1 MRRKSLFWKMT
12 GSTLCIVA
20 AAFVILMGYTY
31 QINVGIL
38 KSNEIQNNQKNLS
51 LISEKI
57 DDYLNMLEL
66 VSAFTYENDLQ
77 MLLTRTN
84 AETDITAMRRLR
96 NFQNFYYRRLVSLDY
111 DRQIQDIYFIYP
123 DGETLH
129 KGNGIL
135 DRNCDLTE
143 YDWYDEAVKAGGR
156 TIVADTHR
164 QDYHQPVRYPENE
177 KTAYYISVARSV
189 NSRHDNSLI
198 GVLMMDI
205 ELGELTKMIGP
216 LLLGEESMVYF
227 TDADG
232 TILYSSDLSGIG
244 ERLPA
249 LLVEGYAG
257 KAEGSLEQ
265 RFEGREHIV
274 TWRMFS
280 KTGWYLINI
289 NPTDIVIAEAEKMR
303 GKILLLG
310 SVVFVM
316 TAVIMAVYAKR
327 VLDPVRKLS
336 DAMRQVETG
345 DLDVSVEPSSDDETG
360 QMTENFNHMVSRLR
374 GLIRDNYLIRI
385 KEKDAQIESLQ
396 LQINPHFLYNT
407 LESVNCIAMVN
418 EVEEISVISKALARM
433 FRYSIRSA
441 GTLALVREELE
452 HVQNYMEIQRVRFGK
467 KIRMSCEVEEATKKL
482 RIIPF
487 VLQPLIENAIRY
499 NVEEAGRAVGIRIA
513 ITQQGDRLKISV
525 QDDGIGIEEEQ
536 LARLLETMNRPQ
548 QLWEKGKHIGLR
560 NVNDRL
566 KLHYGPDAGLKMDS
580 RAGSYTCV
588 TFELPVETDKNS
600 APVS

>member
-1 MRRKSLFWKMT
+1 
-12 GSTLCIVA
+12 
-20 AAFVILMGYTY
+20 
-31 QINVGIL
+31 
-38 KSNEIQNNQKNLS
+38 
-51 LISEKI
+51 
-57 DDYLNMLEL
+57 
-66 VSAFTYENDLQ
+66 
-77 MLLTRTN
+77 
-84 AETDITAMRRLR
+84 
-96 NFQNFYYRRLVSLDY
+96 
-111 DRQIQDIYFIYP
+111 
-123 DGETLH
+123 
-129 KGNGIL
+129 
-135 DRNCDLTE
+135 
-143 YDWYDEAVKAGGR
+143 
-156 TIVADTHR
+156 
-164 QDYHQPVRYPENE
+164 
-177 KTAYYISVARSV
+177 
-189 NSRHDNSLI
+189 
-198 GVLMMDI
+198 
-205 ELGELTKMIGP
+205 
-216 LLLGEESMVYF
+216 
-227 TDADG
+227 
-232 TILYSSDLSGIG
+232 
-244 ERLPA
+244 
-249 LLVEGYAG
+249 
-257 KAEGSLEQ
+257 
-265 RFEGREHIV
+265 
-274 TWRMFS
+274 
-280 KTGWYLINI
+280 
-289 NPTDIVIAEAEKMR
+289 
-303 GKILLLG
+303 
-310 SVVFVM
+310 M

-513 ITQQGDRLKISV
+513 ITRQGDRLKISV

>member
-38 KSNEIQNNQKNLS
+38 KSNAIQNNQKNLG

-77 MLLTRTN
+77 MLLIRTD
-84 AETDITAMRRLR
+84 AETDISAMRRLR
-96 NFQNFYYRRLVSLDY
+96 NFQNFYYRRLVSLEY

-123 DGETLH
+123 DGEVLH

-135 DRNCDLTE
+135 DQNCDMTG
-143 YDWYDEAVKAGGR
+143 YDWYEEAVRAGGR
-156 TIVADTHR
+156 TIVVDTHK
-164 QDYHQPVRYPENE
+164 QEYHRPLRYPEYGE
-177 KTAYYISVARSV
+177 TDYYISVARSV
-189 NSRHDNSLI
+189 NSRYDNSLI

-205 ELGELTKMIGP
+205 ELSELTEMIGP

-227 TDADG
+227 TDSDG
-232 TILYSSDLSGIG
+232 TILYSSDLLGIG

-249 LLVEGYAG
+249 DLARGYAG
-257 KAEGSLEQ
+257 KPEGSLEQ
-265 RFEGREHIV
+265 SIDGVENIV
-274 TWRMFS
+274 TWRMS
-280 KTGWYLINI
+280 AKTGWYLISVNY
-289 NPTDIVIAEAEKMR
+289 TDVVITEAEKM
-303 GKILLLG
+303 KFNMVLLG
-310 SVVFVM
+310 IAVFAM
-316 TAVIMAVYAKR
+316 TAGIMAVYAKR

-336 DAMRQVETG
+336 VAMRQVETG

-360 QMTENFNHMVSRLR
+360 QMTKNFNHMVSRLR

-407 LESVNCIAMVN
+407 LESMNCIAMVN

-441 GTLALVREELE
+441 GTFVPVSEELE

-467 KIRMSCEVEEATKKL
+467 KVRMSCEVEEETKKL

-487 VLQPLIENAIRY
+487 VLQPLVENSIRY
-499 NVEEAGRAVGIRIA
+499 NVEDAGRAVRIRIV
-513 ITQQGDRLKISV
+513 ITRQGERLTFAV
-525 QDDGIGIEEEQ
+525 WDDGIGIETDRLAQLKEMLERPEQ
-536 LARLLETMNRPQ
+536 LS
-548 QLWEKGKHIGLR
+548 EKGKHIGLR

-566 KLHYGPDAGLKMDS
+566 KLHYGPDAGLKPDS
-580 RAGSYTCV
+580 QAGSYTCI
-588 TFELPVETDKNS
+588 TFELPVEAGKK
-600 APVS
+600 